1 MFPRILD
8 ILPLLI
14 AIKKLL
20 TNLSPDVTFAIV
32 TSGGKFTKR
41 CKIKFIYVEGR
52 LIIMVG
58 TVSFSRND
66 SGKRIDKI
74 ITEMNFLKGTLDLS
88 IEANVEAT
96 KYFSTDTSNKEVVKR
111 RLADLEEE
119 YLQITIGH
127 F

>member
-1 MFPRILD
+1 
-8 ILPLLI
+8 
-14 AIKKLL
+14 
-20 TNLSPDVTFAIV
+20 
-32 TSGGKFTKR
+32 
-41 CKIKFIYVEGR
+41 
-52 LIIMVG
+52 MVG

-96 KYFSTDTSNKEVVKR
+96 KYFSSDMSNKEVVKR